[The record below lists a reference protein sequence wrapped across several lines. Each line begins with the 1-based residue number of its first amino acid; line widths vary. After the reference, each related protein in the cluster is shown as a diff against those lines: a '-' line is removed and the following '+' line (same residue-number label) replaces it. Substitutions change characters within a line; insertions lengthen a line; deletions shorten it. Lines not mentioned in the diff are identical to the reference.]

1 MMRTTFRSRIFV
13 VALSSA
19 ILGLLVAGALFA
31 DLMRAGTNARIERT
45 LVAEAKLAAELL
57 ARNPSTTAVP
67 ALDAE
72 ADRIGQAIGA
82 RVTLIRSD
90 GVVVGDSF
98 ESLQGVAAMENHGS
112 RPEVL
117 QAKDGGVGR
126 SRRYSA
132 TLKIDMLY
140 VAVQVHHPV
149 VAFVRVALPLT
160 DVSQQL
166 RAVVRTTLVALGL
179 ALLAA
184 AGLAWIVSGR
194 IGHRVHRIAAIAR
207 RYRAGDL
214 TRPVMDYGDDE
225 LGAVARA
232 LDESVQALGG
242 RLDELARDRAQMEAI
257 LSGMIE
263 GVIVVDEQGRLQMA
277 NAAARQMLRVDA
289 PAIGRPYIETIRH
302 PAIASSIATALRG
315 ETPSPVQLTPPRDER
330 RTIIVRASPA
340 IAGAP
345 YGAVIV
351 LHDIT
356 DLRQADQIRRDFVAN
371 VSHELRTPLTAI
383 IGYLE
388 ALAESDESPEDRV
401 RDIAVIQRQTRRM
414 ERLVNDLLR
423 LARLDAR
430 QETLDVSACDVR
442 ALVDGVLLEVA
453 GAVEA
458 KQQRVEV
465 AIGSGAA
472 SLRGDTMKLHDALRN
487 LVINAISY
495 APERTVIRIATQR
508 TDAGVELSVADQGPG
523 IPPGDMTRVFERF
536 YRVDK
541 SRARDPGGTGLGL
554 AIVKHL
560 IELHG
565 GRVRVENRAVG
576 GAIFTISLPH
586 VDLGGEPAANAC

>member
-430 QETLDVSACDVR
+430 QEMLDVSACDVR

-465 AIGSGAA
+465 AI
-472 SLRGDTMKLHDALRN
+472 
-487 LVINAISY
+487 
-495 APERTVIRIATQR
+495 
-508 TDAGVELSVADQGPG
+508 
-523 IPPGDMTRVFERF
+523 
-536 YRVDK
+536 
-541 SRARDPGGTGLGL
+541 
-554 AIVKHL
+554 
-560 IELHG
+560 
-565 GRVRVENRAVG
+565 
-576 GAIFTISLPH
+576 
-586 VDLGGEPAANAC
+586 